1 MRKIYEYR
9 NKAEAELVVS
19 TRSAKFKFRFT
30 GGIMDPKN
38 KVHARYMTDNAVMQ
52 MALEN
57 SEYFNKVIFLVDSF
71 DAPATSA
78 PLVRKT
84 KAMEAPKNEKVE
96 TPKKGA
102 DKPKDG
108 PKKGG
113 TKAKAE
119 DKPAEDITMAIVED
133 VTDMGSAASYLASIG
148 YENAEDLLTPEGIL
162 KAAKEKNISFP
173 NLK

>member
-38 KVHARYMTDNAVMQ
+38 KIHARYMTDNAVMQ
-52 MALEN
+52 TVLEG
-57 SEYFNKVIFLVDSF
+57 SEYFNKVIFLVDTF
-71 DAPATSA
+71 DSPVTIA

-84 KAMEAPKNEKVE
+84 KEVEAPKTE
-96 TPKKGA
+96 TEAPK
-102 DKPKDG
+102 
-108 PKKGG
+108 
-113 TKAKAE
+113 TKAKSKAKA
-119 DKPAEDITMAIVED
+119 KPAEGEKVDEMAVVED
-133 VTDMGSAASYLASIG
+133 VTDMGAAASYLLSLG
-148 YENAEDLLTPEGIL
+148 EVDGEDLLTPEGVL
-162 KAAKEKNISFP
+162 RVAKAKNISFP